1 MGNNDHDDDD
11 RKDLTRI
18 EDLSEF
24 LHEENPEL
32 DSRLNSFNQEP
43 PGLDFTNTNIESGID
58 ISAIEDLPA
67 MPEVPSE
74 ESPPDELPNDFSISE
89 EMPPEEIFSQEIP
102 SEEPFNTEIID
113 ESAQSSDS
121 MDDNFSEFSSESFAN
136 ENPSDVLNENSENS
150 DIFSQ
155 TDFSNEDSNTD
166 QGLQEVSELEE
177 SPDHSLGSFD
187 NPAETAESESSETQ
201 NNNYSEV
208 DDFTSSYQEPEKFEE
223 VKTFAQTFSYGQVS
237 VGGNP
242 PFSLIVRNIKYKED
256 ADTMLGLLKEF
267 GVVTDKNLNET
278 KMALDI
284 GSLLIPQ
291 ISEFAA
297 IVLAH
302 KFRRF
307 DCDIEFGLSEE
318 IHPTKAGES
327 FNKGLTSKESIRQ
340 NKIDSFKKTLPQI
353 DINDILVSTTS
364 ALEGYE
370 IVKYLGV
377 QSSLAIVEA
386 EELERLKF
394 VQSTQRSKTQVYPTE
409 NDDSDGM
416 SAQQAF
422 DDYQKS
428 FDLLFLDL
436 VDQLKQKAFKEHANA
451 LLGLNYQMTQL
462 PLNTKNKKP
471 LSFQLVCSA
480 TLALVKSK

>member
-24 LHEENPEL
+24 LHESNPEIE
-32 DSRLNSFNQEP
+32 SKLNSFNSESTNI
-43 PGLDFTNTNIESGID
+43 DFTNTNIESGID
-58 ISAIEDLPA
+58 VSGLDDLPA
-67 MPEVPSE
+67 MPDTPQNLPPDEMPAFEMSEEESDSSASFTE
-74 ESPPDELPNDFSISE
+74 ESPPEVSFEPERDGVAFSNSE
-89 EMPPEEIFSQEIP
+89 FEE
-102 SEEPFNTEIID
+102 NTPQFID
-113 ESAQSSDS
+113 ESINEENNESSS
-121 MDDNFSEFSSESFAN
+121 SINFSDEATYTNLEEVIDFENSDTFNQSVAEDLDNNLTSIEELSSSESSI
-136 ENPSDVLNENSENS
+136 ESDSIVEDQDSYESMSEIS
-150 DIFSQ
+150 HTF
-155 TDFSNEDSNTD
+155 
-166 QGLQEVSELEE
+166 V
-177 SPDHSLGSFD
+177 
-187 NPAETAESESSETQ
+187 
-201 NNNYSEV
+201 
-208 DDFTSSYQEPEKFEE
+208 EPEKFEE
-223 VKTFAQTFSYGQVS
+223 VKTFAHTFSYGQVS

-256 ADTMLGLLKEF
+256 ADSILSLLKEF
-267 GVVTDKNLNET
+267 GIVTDKNLNET

-297 IVLAH
+297 IVIAH

-327 FNKGLTSKESIRQ
+327 YNKGLTSKESIRQ
-340 NKIDSFKKTLPQI
+340 NKIDSFKKVSPQL
-353 DINDILVSTTS
+353 DISDILVSTTGS
-364 ALEGYE
+364 LEGYD

-386 EELERLKF
+386 EELERLKY
-394 VQSTQRSKTQVYPTE
+394 VQSTKRSNTQVMSTE
-409 NDDSDGM
+409 NDETDSM
-416 SAQQAF
+416 TAEEAF
-422 DDYQKS
+422 NDYQQS
-428 FDLLFLDL
+428 FDTLFIDL

-462 PLNTKNKKP
+462 PLNTKDKKQ
-471 LSFQLVCSA
+471 LNFQLVCSA
-480 TLALVKSK
+480 TLALVKIK